1 MQLEERD
8 QTESGELDADDAA
21 AMLDMIR
28 RSEIGRHKPFDGDL
42 HCLVLSCLVFAFSC
56 HVCVL

>member
-8 QTESGELDADDAA
+8 QKESGELVADDAA

-28 RSEIGRHKPFDGDL
+28 RSEVGRHKPFDGNPQ
-42 HCLVLSCLVFAFSC
+42 CLVLSCLVFVFSC